1 MFYNKKRQHM
11 AEQWTRGIMLSKIH
25 ELLQIIKLVSH
36 QNSFFIFS
44 CKSMKKRKKS
54 YYTKNSEEKYE
65 L

>member
-11 AEQWTRGIMLSKIH
+11 AEHVALCYL
-25 ELLQIIKLVSH
+25 LLQIIKLVSH

-44 CKSMKKRKKS
+44 CKSMKKRIIS
-54 YYTKNSEEKYE
+54 YYTKNAEEKYE